1 MELIKKLK
9 SFVGIKSKI
18 KIIDPNTIENLQL
31 LILENLDFKKDIKEK
46 TDLIK
51 KMQVHIE
58 NQNIVLDELET
69 RVVTT
74 ERQLKEATGKPLNMD
89 KVAAYLNHKN
99 FKFETDGKGNNIWK
113 QKPQIK
119 KPKKKKINWDA
130 LQLVNDPSKGL
141 SAKLKTTPQSIQ
153 PDPNYIKDT
162 KSNTPIKL

>member
-9 SFVGIKSKI
+9 SFIGIKTKI
-18 KIIDPNTIENLQL
+18 TDPNTVENLQL
-31 LILENLDFKKDIKEK
+31 LILENLEMKKDGKIKS
-46 TDLIK
+46 DLIK

-58 NQNIVLDELET
+58 NKNTILDELET
-69 RVVTT
+69 RVAKS

-89 KVAAYLNHKN
+89 KVAAFLNHKG
-99 FKFETDGKGNNIWK
+99 FIFESDKGDNVWR
-113 QKPQIK
+113 QKPAMV
-119 KPKKKKINWDA
+119 KPKKKRVNWDA